1 MRPSPTKSRNLLLA
15 GMLWLFTAGPL
26 GGQTP
31 VFNQVTVTTTEAGVE
46 IEFQQGP
53 PFSAV
58 LRAGSVQ
65 VNREEIGRYTPGD
78 ALDRAWRAL
87 LAQVVAQESGSGL
100 RTLRDWVPPSELPDA
115 LAPLARQLAE
125 RIRQSLP
132 VEPAGGLTPSESG
145 RDDPLLS
152 LLRRSERLS
161 AVGTALSGR
170 RIEPLRTYIGT
181 QATIGAD
188 ETWEGAVL
196 MVDAEVVLE
205 GRIRGDVFLVGG
217 ELELGPEA
225 RIDGDLR
232 WEDAR
237 ILGPREG
244 VRGTIVELAT
254 PEAESRSFREEIE
267 AGLREGIRGALE
279 DEAYDRGRRQDAQ
292 RSALRNVL
300 RGMGGVFQTAV
311 SALLLTGLGLGLL
324 TFFPRRLEVIARTAD
339 GSTKRSALTG
349 LATLVLLLPVWLLG
363 AVALVLTLIGIPLAL
378 IWLPA
383 FPLLV
388 GLAMIAGFLA
398 VAWIVGLRF
407 STRLLRGR
415 FTVHRDRPVAQLA
428 LGVVL
433 LLTPFL
439 LSHLFRMG
447 TPFLGV
453 FQGLFTA
460 VGFLAGFAALAVGL
474 GAIVLSRG
482 GQDPR
487 YAGPAGSLAREA
499 LEPESEEG
507 FPTLDTDLRG
517 DNS

>member
-1 MRPSPTKSRNLLLA
+1 MRPSRTESRNLLLA
-15 GMLWLFTAGPL
+15 GMLWLLTAGQL

-31 VFNQVTVTTTEAGVE
+31 VFNQVTVTATEAGVE
-46 IEFQQGP
+46 VEFQQGP
-53 PFSAV
+53 PFSAA

-78 ALDRAWRAL
+78 ALDRAWRTL
-87 LAQVVAQESGSGL
+87 LAQVVTQESGSGL
-100 RTLRDWVPPSELPDA
+100 RTLRDWAPPADLPDA
-115 LAPLARQLAE
+115 SAPLARRLAE

-132 VEPAGGLTPSESG
+132 EEPAGGLTRFEPG

-161 AVGTALSGR
+161 AVGAALSGR
-170 RIEPLRTYIGT
+170 RIEPLRAYIGE
-181 QATIGAD
+181 QATIAAG
-188 ETWEGAVL
+188 ETWDGAVL

-205 GRIRGDVFLVGG
+205 GRVRGDVFLVGG

-237 ILGPREG
+237 ILGPRDG
-244 VRGTIVELAT
+244 VRGAIVELT
-254 PEAESRSFREEIE
+254 SESGEDRSFREELE
-267 AGLREGIRGALE
+267 AELREGIRGALE
-279 DEAYDRGRRQDAQ
+279 DGAYDRGRRQDAQ
-292 RSALRNVL
+292 RSAFRNVL
-300 RGMGGVFQTAV
+300 QGMGGVFQTAI

-378 IWLPA
+378 IWIPA

-398 VAWIVGLRF
+398 VAWILGVRF
-407 STRLLRGR
+407 SDRLLRGR

-428 LGVVL
+428 LGVAL

-453 FQGLFTA
+453 FQGLFIA
-460 VGFLAGFAALAVGL
+460 VGFIAGFVALTVGL

-482 GQDPR
+482 GQDSR
-487 YAGPAGSLAREA
+487 YA
-499 LEPESEEG
+499 
-507 FPTLDTDLRG
+507 DLTG
-517 DNS
+517 DNP